1 MKAIIATSSKKK
13 DVTAVVSKGL
23 NIVKSP
29 CKSDNE
35 KIKAQGL
42 VGLCRLAEACS
53 VNTAKVT
60 EGKEERSGLREAAG
74 G

>member
-1 MKAIIATSSKKK
+1 VRQTWSLAGRDEHHGIGSRELRV
-13 DVTAVVSKGL
+13 DGRP
-23 NIVKSP
+23 NRRVK
-29 CKSDNE
+29 
-35 KIKAQGL
+35 
-42 VGLCRLAEACS
+42 VRLAEACS